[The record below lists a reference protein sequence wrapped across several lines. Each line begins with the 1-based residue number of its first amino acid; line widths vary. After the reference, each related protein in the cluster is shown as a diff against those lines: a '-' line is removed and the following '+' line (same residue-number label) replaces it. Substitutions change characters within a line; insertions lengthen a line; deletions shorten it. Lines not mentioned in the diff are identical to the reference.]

1 MPVVVQEKV
10 PEQAVVVAK
19 LAGLAV
25 ALWWVLA
32 VLVSGLLTAPEAMA
46 IVPPQVQA
54 VQVDLHWH
62 LDSTHGEDPAKKM
75 CSQ

>member
-25 ALWWVLA
+25 ALWVLA
-32 VLVSGLLTAPEAMA
+32 VLVSGLLAAPEAMA
-46 IVPPQVQA
+46 IVPPQVQT
-54 VQVDLHWH
+54 VPVDLHWH

>member
-25 ALWWVLA
+25 ALWVLA
-32 VLVSGLLTAPEAMA
+32 VLVSGLLAAPEAMA
-46 IVPPQVQA
+46 IVPPQVQT

>member
-25 ALWWVLA
+25 ALWVLA
-32 VLVSGLLTAPEAMA
+32 APLSGLLAAPEAMA
-46 IVPPQVQA
+46 IVPPQVQT

-62 LDSTHGEDPAKKM
+62 LDSTHGEDLAKKM